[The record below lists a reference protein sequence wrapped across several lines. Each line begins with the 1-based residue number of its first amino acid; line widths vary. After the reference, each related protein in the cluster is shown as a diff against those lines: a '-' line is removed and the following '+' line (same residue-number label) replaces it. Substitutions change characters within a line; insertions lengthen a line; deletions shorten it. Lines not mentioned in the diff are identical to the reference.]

1 MNYHKIIG
9 TIILAI
15 CTCLWVILIPIHGGA
30 AHWLLHSPT
39 KPLFPVSVGWA
50 VPTTTTRYE
59 ENSRSGTAH
68 PTIWLV
74 QVSANQDNA
83 PLPVAKPHPLP
94 PTLAHWQDS
103 SGDYFQAVTTLD
115 VGYLVWSRF
124 PIRVYV
130 QQPKPD
136 DDLSSFENQILT
148 DWAIV
153 VEEVI
158 NDWNAYL
165 PLELVATPE
174 MADIMIWR
182 RRPPVRLSETGEIL
196 RARSAET
203 RYELILSKDNPE
215 ILYHKCNIFISP
227 TQKGKYLAAA
237 ARHEMGHALGIWGH
251 SPLPEDTMYF
261 AQVASPPPISPRDV
275 NTLKRVYEQ
284 PTRLGWP
291 LDGNER
297 R

>member
-9 TIILAI
+9 AIILAI
-15 CTCLWVILIPIHGGA
+15 CTGFLVIFLPLHRGA
-30 AHWLLHSPT
+30 AHWLLQSPT
-39 KPLFPVSVGWA
+39 RPLFEVV
-50 VPTTTTRYE
+50 
-59 ENSRSGTAH
+59 
-68 PTIWLV
+68 
-74 QVSANQDNA
+74 ANQDNA
-83 PLPVAKPHPLP
+83 PFPVAKPHSLP
-94 PTLAHWQDS
+94 PTLAAWEDS
-103 SGDYFQAVTTLD
+103 SGDYFEAVTPLD

-136 DDLSSFENQILT
+136 DDLSSFENQTLT
-148 DWAIV
+148 DWAMV
-153 VEEVI
+153 VGQVV
-158 NDWNAYL
+158 NAWNVYL
-165 PLELVATPE
+165 PLELVETPE

-182 RRPPVRLSETGEIL
+182 RRPPLRLSETGEIL

-203 RYELILSKDNPE
+203 RYELILIGDRLP
-215 ILYHKCNIFISP
+215 ILSHKCNIFISP

-237 ARHEMGHALGIWGH
+237 ALHELGHALGIWGH

-261 AQVASPPPISPRDV
+261 AQVASPPPISRRDV